1 MRLDRDRRLLEKRGR
16 RKTIKSTRQ
25 SAAAAAT
32 VEGVWGEKTEKGSG
46 TNHGLLFNF
55 FFPPAISLL
64 GQLYVY
70 YIRPFRKRHV
80 VAPYIL
86 LFCLVFLC
94 CSFNKNVHFLLSF
107 RIKRTLEMYMY
118 HPTLNIGG
126 QRGERFTEKREY
138 RSRRESSRGTKRES
152 VAEGPEQR
160 KENEWA
166 QSRGIYIYGRRVH
179 ILSNCGVRLYYY
191 LKYYIRAVLIAGP
204 YKRLHT
210 VGPV

>member
-86 LFCLVFLC
+86 LFYFVFLC

-107 RIKRTLEMYMY
+107 RIKRTLEMYTY
-118 HPTLNIGG
+118 TIP
-126 QRGERFTEKREY
+126 
-138 RSRRESSRGTKRES
+138 
-152 VAEGPEQR
+152 P
-160 KENEWA
+160 
-166 QSRGIYIYGRRVH
+166 
-179 ILSNCGVRLYYY
+179 
-191 LKYYIRAVLIAGP
+191 
-204 YKRLHT
+204 
-210 VGPV
+210 